1 MLAKISRN
9 KNELK
14 KMMLPTTKSS
24 CIACTFCRGDPKD
37 MKVQHSLPCL
47 RRKMNDFR
55 CVLIGNYK
63 KIYVG
68 AFTNTATVCLQLRF
82 ATILDIFFWC
92 DCSFATS
99 LCNNP

>member
-1 MLAKISRN
+1 
-9 KNELK
+9 
-14 KMMLPTTKSS
+14 MMLLSTKLS

-37 MKVQHSLPCL
+37 MKAQHSPLCL

-55 CVLIGNYK
+55 CVLIGKPYK
-63 KIYVG
+63 KFFVG
-68 AFTNTATVCLQLRF
+68 AFTNTATVCLQLCF
-82 ATILDIFFWC
+82 ATIVDILCWC